1 MKNIKRIS
9 LLLSWK
15 ICNSRLCWILLLL
28 VLSVGLKAQTK
39 TVSGTIVDAS
49 GESIIGVNIVVKGTT
64 NGVITDFDGNF
75 TLTNV
80 PEKGIIS
87 VTVGSINSIFY
98 FLHKAAEPF
107 NCLEQGNLA

>member
-49 GESIIGVNIVVKGTT
+49 GESIIELILLSRDNEWGH
-64 NGVITDFDGNF
+64 
-75 TLTNV
+75 
-80 PEKGIIS
+80 
-87 VTVGSINSIFY
+87 Y
-98 FLHKAAEPF
+98 
-107 NCLEQGNLA
+107 

>member
-49 GESIIGVNIVVKGTT
+49 NPLLELILLSRGQRMGSLLI
-64 NGVITDFDGNF
+64 
-75 TLTNV
+75 LM
-80 PEKGIIS
+80 GI
-87 VTVGSINSIFY
+87 
-98 FLHKAAEPF
+98 LH
-107 NCLEQGNLA
+107 

>member
-49 GESIIGVNIVVKGTT
+49 GNPLLELILLSRGQRMGSLLI
-64 NGVITDFDGNF
+64 
-75 TLTNV
+75 LM
-80 PEKGIIS
+80 GI
-87 VTVGSINSIFY
+87 
-98 FLHKAAEPF
+98 LH
-107 NCLEQGNLA
+107 

>member
-49 GESIIGVNIVVKGTT
+49 GESIIELILLSRGQRMGSLLI
-64 NGVITDFDGNF
+64 
-75 TLTNV
+75 LM
-80 PEKGIIS
+80 GI
-87 VTVGSINSIFY
+87 
-98 FLHKAAEPF
+98 LH
-107 NCLEQGNLA
+107 

>member
-1 MKNIKRIS
+1 M
-9 LLLSWK
+9 
-15 ICNSRLCWILLLL
+15 L

-80 PEKGIIS
+80 PEKES
-87 VTVGSINSIFY
+87 
-98 FLHKAAEPF
+98 FLLLILVIKVRRF
-107 NCLEQGNLA
+107 QWQDNLYLKLHYWKILKLWKKWL